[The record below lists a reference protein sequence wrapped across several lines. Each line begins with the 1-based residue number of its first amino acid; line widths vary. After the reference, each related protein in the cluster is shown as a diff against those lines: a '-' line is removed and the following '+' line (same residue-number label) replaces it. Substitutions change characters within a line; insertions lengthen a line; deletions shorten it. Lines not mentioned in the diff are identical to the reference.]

1 MEVFEKYVQKFSLSD
16 EMIKR
21 KYQHSI
27 RVSGLARL
35 LASKLKMT
43 EREIEIASLCGLYHD
58 IGRFLQ
64 AKKYH
69 SFLDNK
75 TLDHGD
81 LGHKVF
87 LDNIAS
93 KEELT
98 AREESIIAKAIMYH
112 NKLKVPS
119 SLTDN
124 QKIYLYLTRDAD
136 KIDIFFQLAHS
147 KKLEEDDEEV
157 SIEVLKLFQE
167 EKSIPHDLVQN
178 KTDKIVLMLAFI
190 FDINYNETLKII
202 KDHHYLENI
211 QDKLDKEKY
220 AKYFQ
225 IINKYIKERLK
236 C

>member
-1 MEVFEKYVQKFSLSD
+1 
-16 EMIKR
+16 
-21 KYQHSI
+21 
-27 RVSGLARL
+27 
-35 LASKLKMT
+35 
-43 EREIEIASLCGLYHD
+43 
-58 IGRFLQ
+58 
-64 AKKYH
+64 
-69 SFLDNK
+69 
-75 TLDHGD
+75 
-81 LGHKVF
+81 
-87 LDNIAS
+87 
-93 KEELT
+93 
-98 AREESIIAKAIMYH
+98 MYH